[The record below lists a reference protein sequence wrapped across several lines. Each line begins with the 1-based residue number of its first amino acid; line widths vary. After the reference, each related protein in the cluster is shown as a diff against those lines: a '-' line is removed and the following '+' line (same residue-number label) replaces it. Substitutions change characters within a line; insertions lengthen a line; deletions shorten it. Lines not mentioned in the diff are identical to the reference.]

1 MHSKAYRK
9 ASKTIYLLFLVWLS
23 SLAPA
28 ALAQAVYGSIF
39 GTITDNT
46 GAVVPN
52 ATITVTDVS
61 KGTSVTVQSDASG
74 GYLVQHLIADTY
86 QVSSGS
92 QGVQQDFGRQRR
104 GLRRHPA

>member
-9 ASKTIYLLFLVWLS
+9 ASKTIYLLFLVWLFP
-23 SLAPA
+23 LAPA

-46 GAVVPN
+46 GALVLN

-61 KGTSVTVQSDASG
+61 KGHRSPSKPTPVV
-74 GYLVQHLIADTY
+74 DTW
-86 QVSSGS
+86 SNT
-92 QGVQQDFGRQRR
+92 
-104 GLRRHPA
+104 